1 MPSKLRRVKKNMF
14 DEVNETG
21 KPKTSLALN
30 TVFEAV
36 RPYTL
41 LYVEGLW
48 AD

>member
-1 MPSKLRRVKKNMF
+1 MF

-21 KPKTSLALN
+21 KPKTSLALALN